1 MRPKTSQ
8 TKDFAIVGRGTPWD
22 IIAKDALETKRKF
35 RSENP
40 IFHCESG
47 LGASGFPHIGSFSD
61 GARAFT
67 VKLAAEEQ
75 GNPARYIAY
84 SDDLDGLRKVPAGM
98 SAGLEDY
105 LAVPVSRIPDEFGCH
120 DSFGSHMSSLLLESF
135 DAAGIEYKFVSATEL
150 YRKGAYTSVI
160 SKILENAGRA
170 GRIIVEETSQ
180 TKYTEVLPFHA
191 ICAKCSGIYTTHP
204 LEHVSDKN
212 AVKYS
217 CDGAEVSD
225 RHIEGCGY
233 SGYADYSKGEGKLGW
248 KVEFAARWATLGI
261 DFEAYGKDIFESVK
275 ANDRICREILG
286 VEPPYHV
293 RYEMFLQKEGKKMSK
308 STGGA
313 LTPQRWLQYGT
324 SQSLMLLMLK
334 RIEGSRNIGLEDIP
348 IHMDELDELEAIYF
362 GLQKSKNEAA
372 QRKAKGLYE
381 YCFLLKPP
389 ENPSIHVPYKLLATL
404 MRYAP
409 VDKVEPFIFEKLDEY
424 GYFSDKEDWK
434 TAMAERRFEE
444 LPEHF
449 QKVRRHLPL
458 VKNWVEKTVTSEE
471 TYFDLTNDQ
480 KNAINDLIPRL
491 KKANTADAFQSAIFS
506 VCKENSLSPRELFPT
521 LYKIFIGTQK
531 GPKLGPLLTLMGSK
545 AVAQKLTAILER

>member
-1 MRPKTSQ
+1 MQPKTPQSN
-8 TKDFAIVGRGTPWD
+8 DFAIVGRGTPWD
-22 IIAKDALETKRKF
+22 IIANDALASKRKF
-35 RSENP
+35 RPEP
-40 IFHCESG
+40 IIFCCESG

-67 VKLAAEEQ
+67 VKLAAEDQ
-75 GNPARYIAY
+75 GNPAKYIAY

-98 SAGLEDY
+98 SAELEDY
-105 LAVPVSRIPDEFGCH
+105 LAVPVSKIPDEFGCH

-135 DAAGIEYKFVSATEL
+135 DAAGIEYQFVSATEL

-160 SKILENAGRA
+160 SKILENFDRA
-170 GRIIVEETSQ
+170 GRIIAEETSQ
-180 TKYTEVLPFHA
+180 TKYTEVLPFHS
-191 ICAKCSGIYTTHP
+191 ICAECGRIYTTHP
-204 LEHVSDKN
+204 LEHVIGKN

-225 RHIEGCGY
+225 RDIEGCGY
-233 SGYADYSKGEGKLGW
+233 RGYADYSIGEGKLGW

-308 STGGA
+308 SAGGA

-348 IHMDELDELEAIYF
+348 IHMDELDELEAVYF
-362 GLQKSKNEAA
+362 GLRRAKNEAA

-389 ENPSIHVPYKLLATL
+389 ESPSIHVPYQLLTTL
-404 MRYAP
+404 LRYAP
-409 VDKVEPFIFEKLDEY
+409 VDKAEPFIFEKLDEY
-424 GYFSDKEDWK
+424 GYFSDEEDWK
-434 TAMAERRFEE
+434 TAVAERRLEE
-444 LPEHF
+444 LPERF
-449 QKVRRHLPL
+449 QKVRKHLPL

-471 TYFDLTNDQ
+471 TYFGFTNGQ
-480 KNAINDLIPRL
+480 KIAINDLIPLL
-491 KKANTADAFQSAIFS
+491 KKANTADEFQSAIFA
-506 VCKENSLSPRELFPT
+506 VCKKNSLSPRELFPA
-521 LYKIFIGTQK
+521 LYQIFIGTQK
-531 GPKLGPLLTLMGSK
+531 GPKLGPLLALMGSD
-545 AVAQKLTAILER
+545 AVIQKLTVILER